1 MPSHTAAACSGLT
14 LSRECSFGMFSLT
27 FTRSAFKPCFAR
39 KAIAYVLTGYVSNI
53 PYSKRSGISSKL
65 KYAGDNGLFTT
76 ACSLLQVKELLFL
89 CVEFLKLVKP
99 WNSL

>member
-39 KAIAYVLTGYVSNI
+39 KAIAYLMLPSISAGEAISAFFPISTSDLSFVCCVAFFMILATRKAIGY
-53 PYSKRSGISSKL
+53 
-65 KYAGDNGLFTT
+65 
-76 ACSLLQVKELLFL
+76 
-89 CVEFLKLVKP
+89 
-99 WNSL
+99 